1 VSWGAAP
8 ERPTEGISF
17 RLRFAALV
25 LPAFLVIAYVGLD
38 YFVLEAT
45 LPRGPSHVALAV
57 IGIAGVVTFSVVIF
71 GRLAEIHAHEVA
83 QRETLE
89 ELTAQLE
96 AKRVTLQ
103 ALNAAGLSLSAELA
117 SELVLQKIA
126 DLARGLAN
134 ARYAALGVFDAD
146 GRIAQFWT
154 AGIGEDERARIGDPP
169 EGHGILGL
177 LPREGRPIRLRDLAS
192 HPAAVGFPPGHP
204 PMRSFLGVPVL
215 WRGRSVGNLY
225 LTEKIGAEEFSA
237 DDEAALVT
245 LAAQAAIAI
254 ENARLYEQASRVSV
268 LEERHRIGMDLHD
281 GAMQTLYGLGL
292 LIESAAEEVHR
303 HPEIVRQDLG
313 RAVDRLNAAIADLRS
328 YVLGLRPIGGNDGPL
343 AESLPALVEQIASN
357 ALLVTTVNVA
367 PEAEG
372 LLDREAREAIFYVAA
387 DALGNIARHARA
399 HRVSVHLGVEHN
411 RVVLDVA
418 DDGVGFESGRAMD
431 GFGLRNMR
439 ERAFAVG
446 GLLRV
451 ETAPRK
457 GTRVRLELPVKE
469 GEP

>member
-1 VSWGAAP
+1 M
-8 ERPTEGISF
+8 
-17 RLRFAALV
+17 
-25 LPAFLVIAYVGLD
+25 FLVVAYVGLD
-38 YFVLEAT
+38 YFFLEAA
-45 LPRGPSHVALAV
+45 LPRGSSHVVQAIIGVAAV
-57 IGIAGVVTFSVVIF
+57 FAFSLVIF
-71 GRLAEIHAHEVA
+71 GRLAEINAREVA

-103 ALNAAGLSLSAELA
+103 ALNTAGLSLSAELA

-126 DLARGLAN
+126 DLSRGLAN
-134 ARYAALGVFDAD
+134 ARYAALGVFDAG

-169 EGHGILGL
+169 EGRGILGL

-204 PMRSFLGVPVL
+204 PMRSFLGVPVR

-245 LAAQAAIAI
+245 FAAQAAIAI
-254 ENARLYEQASRVSV
+254 ENARLYEQASRISV

-292 LIESAAEEVHR
+292 LIESAAEEIHR
-303 HPEIVRQDLG
+303 RPELVRQDLE

-328 YVLGLRPIGGNDGPL
+328 YVLGLRPIGRSDGPL

-357 ALLVTTVNVA
+357 ALLVTTVNVS

-387 DALGNIARHARA
+387 DALGNVARHARA
-399 HRVSVHLGVEHN
+399 HRVSVRLGVEQN

-451 ETAPRK
+451 ETAPGK
-457 GTRVRLELPVKE
+457 GTQVRLELPVKE